1 MDTNWKIRLTLERV
15 GTQYRASLLTYRDL
29 PHSREERAHL
39 FMPGSREEAL
49 NAAREAAGRL
59 GLSKFT
65 VNDRTSE
72 ALQRAKEKGEP
83 TVKFERRMLYIP
95 ILHIDTNLINAKQ
108 KLAAVNELEK
118 WAADEVI
125 LMNMS
130 GTAHAEAQADGHP
143 LRTRKA
149 NQQIFTATPVA
160 RDELY
165 NKIAE
170 ALFPQGLVNQ
180 NQEND
185 VSIVHEAAK
194 YAAILVT
201 SDGASKSQPGG
212 ILGNRD
218 KLHGLVKILTPEEA
232 VEFVRNKIHERDE
245 FNARV
250 AQQIGADLPEWT
262 GKD

>member
-1 MDTNWKIRLTLERV
+1 M
-15 GTQYRASLLTYRDL
+15 TYRDL
-29 PHSREERAHL
+29 PDSREEKAHL
-39 FMPGSREEAL
+39 FMADSRELAL
-49 NAAREAAGRL
+49 NVAREAAGRL

-65 VNDRTSE
+65 VDDRTNEDLEPVRE
-72 ALQRAKEKGEP
+72 AGEP
-83 TVKFERRMLYIP
+83 IVKFARRMLYIP

-108 KLAAVNELEK
+108 KLGAVNQIEK

-125 LMNMS
+125 LVNMS
-130 GTAHAEAQADGHP
+130 GTAHVEAQADRHP
-143 LRTRKA
+143 VRTRKA

-160 RDELY
+160 RDDLFY
-165 NKIAE
+165 KIAE
-170 ALFPQGLVNQ
+170 ALFPHGVANR

-185 VSIVHEAAK
+185 VCIVHEAAK
-194 YAAILVT
+194 YHAILVT

-218 KLHGLVKILTPEEA
+218 KMHGFVTILSPEEA
-232 VEFVRNKIHERDE
+232 VEFVRNNIRERDE

-250 AQQIGADLPEWT
+250 AQQIGAEMPEWA